1 MTALGVTMK
10 LFNIIMAV
18 LIGLSGG
25 SQPIWGYNY
34 GSGQRDRVK
43 KTFYYSTAVGTIVM
57 LIAFL
62 IFQIFPYQVV
72 SIFGNDNELYVDF
85 SVKCLKIY
93 LMLLPISAIRMIGG
107 SLLQAT
113 GNAMW
118 ASFLALSKQVIIQLP
133 AMILLPML
141 IINGSILGLDG
152 ILWAGPI
159 SDLLSCLLTIIILL
173 FKGKKLFTVTTKAEE
188 SEQLEQVND

>member
-1 MTALGVTMK
+1 
-10 LFNIIMAV
+10 
-18 LIGLSGG
+18 
-25 SQPIWGYNY
+25 
-34 GSGQRDRVK
+34 
-43 KTFYYSTAVGTIVM
+43 M

-62 IFQIFPYQVV
+62 IFQFFPHQVV

-93 LMLLPISAIRMIGG
+93 LMLLPLNAIRMIGG

-141 IINGSILGLDG
+141 MVSGSILGVDG
-152 ILWAGPI
+152 VLWAGPI
-159 SDLLSCLLTIIILL
+159 SDLLSCLFTIVVLL
-173 FKGKKLFTVTTKAEE
+173 FKGKKLFTVTPIKIEE
-188 SEQLEQVND
+188 SEQLEPIGG